1 MNPQPFAASFSSAVY
16 SKNPKAARRPAPTT
30 PRLNSCPSPIAAAW
44 LLVAAALADVVDA
57 LEVAVEDPPLE
68 LVVLLDAVVAAAL

>member
-1 MNPQPFAASFSSAVY
+1 M
-16 SKNPKAARRPAPTT
+16 
-30 PRLNSCPSPIAAAW
+30 AAAW